1 MAARSMDHTQWL
13 AKLVAFDTTSRNSNL
28 ELIHYCKDYLEGL
41 GVKCTLLHNA
51 GRNKA
56 NLWATLPG
64 DGGVTKG
71 GIILS
76 GHTDVVPVDGQK
88 WDSDPFTL
96 TERDGKLYGR
106 GTSDMKG
113 FVAVCMSLAPELLK
127 MKRAKPIHFAWS
139 YDEEMGCLGGM
150 ELAEFARDHDVR
162 AEGCIIGEP
171 TGMTVVIAHKGTS
184 HFWVRVRGKAAHS
197 SLALTGESCNA
208 IDYATK
214 LITKLREIAEEYRR
228 NGTRHDFEVP
238 FSTLST
244 NLISG
249 GNASNTVPAECE
261 FLFEFRAL
269 PNETVSKMMQQVR
282 SYVET
287 QLLPAMKAEF
297 EDAEIVITPR
307 DETPSFEGSEE
318 APITKLV
325 CAINNDYKVWKLAGC
340 TEAGHY
346 SGIAGAPT
354 VICGPN
360 GGAIHCANEY
370 VTPAQ
375 LDKCREF
382 VLRVA
387 ESLKASPAHL

>member
-51 GRNKA
+51 ERNKA

-139 YDEEMGCLGGM
+139 YDEEVSCLGGM
-150 ELAEFARDHDVR
+150 ELRSLR
-162 AEGCIIGEP
+162 
-171 TGMTVVIAHKGTS
+171 GTTTQGGRL
-184 HFWVRVRGKAAHS
+184 HHWGA
-197 SLALTGESCNA
+197 
-208 IDYATK
+208 D
-214 LITKLREIAEEYRR
+214 
-228 NGTRHDFEVP
+228 RHDCGDC
-238 FSTLST
+238 SQ
-244 NLISG
+244 G
-249 GNASNTVPAECE
+249 H
-261 FLFEFRAL
+261 L
-269 PNETVSKMMQQVR
+269 P
-282 SYVET
+282 
-287 QLLPAMKAEF
+287 LL
-297 EDAEIVITPR
+297 
-307 DETPSFEGSEE
+307 GS
-318 APITKLV
+318 
-325 CAINNDYKVWKLAGC
+325 CAGQ
-340 TEAGHY
+340 
-346 SGIAGAPT
+346 
-354 VICGPN
+354 
-360 GGAIHCANEY
+360 GGA
-370 VTPAQ
+370 
-375 LDKCREF
+375 F
-382 VLRVA
+382 VARA
-387 ESLKASPAHL
+387 DG

>member
-1 MAARSMDHTQWL
+1 MAARSMDYTQWL

-51 GRNKA
+51 ERNKA

-113 FVAVCMSLAPELLK
+113 FVAVCISLAPELLK

-139 YDEEMGCLGGM
+139 YDEEVSCLGGM

-214 LITKLREIAEEYRR
+214 LITKLR
-228 NGTRHDFEVP
+228 
-238 FSTLST
+238 
-244 NLISG
+244 
-249 GNASNTVPAECE
+249 
-261 FLFEFRAL
+261 
-269 PNETVSKMMQQVR
+269 
-282 SYVET
+282 
-287 QLLPAMKAEF
+287 
-297 EDAEIVITPR
+297 
-307 DETPSFEGSEE
+307 
-318 APITKLV
+318 
-325 CAINNDYKVWKLAGC
+325 
-340 TEAGHY
+340 
-346 SGIAGAPT
+346 
-354 VICGPN
+354 
-360 GGAIHCANEY
+360 
-370 VTPAQ
+370 
-375 LDKCREF
+375 
-382 VLRVA
+382 
-387 ESLKASPAHL
+387 